1 MPNRFDFNSST
12 TTLAPHGL
20 SSRASTNELTDSR
33 SGQSTGTST
42 TTDLTPHPDVT
53 VEALLLMIHQ
63 VVCDEIAATGPGCTA
78 LPSSS
83 SVTGLSVGPPSP
95 TGTTRTDVLLTGL
108 GTSTGKLCHSTH
120 ILHLANPTPVAAHHS
135 SKKPTPGGPSHQ
147 SHWHIHLVSPCTV
160 AHLDIQDCLSYTM
173 HSYSHMTH
181 THTHTPIDKTTMHLH
196 THTRHTT
203 CIHKD

>member
-135 SKKPTPGGPSHQ
+135 SKKPTP
-147 SHWHIHLVSPCTV
+147 V
-160 AHLDIQDCLSYTM
+160 AHLTN
-173 HSYSHMTH
+173 H
-181 THTHTPIDKTTMHLH
+181 TGTYIWSLHAQLH
-196 THTRHTT
+196 TSTYRTVSVT
-203 CIHKD
+203 LCIHIHT